1 MWKGNPGRLYLNSA
15 GIRRSSVFD
24 DFFFLGASCVLAL
37 SVRGFLPTSDLRRPI
52 FAFFFSS
59 WEKIVM
65 NYFASTF
72 GSFWEDIPLLLS
84 LLLLLALFY
93 ALQGSMA

>member
-1 MWKGNPGRLYLNSA
+1 
-15 GIRRSSVFD
+15 
-24 DFFFLGASCVLAL
+24 
-37 SVRGFLPTSDLRRPI
+37 
-52 FAFFFSS
+52 
-59 WEKIVM
+59 M